1 MAMLITGMT
10 VSLEF
15 KQSTYGGEAA
25 ENLYINL
32 QARVPDDEPGVTM
45 EEALEQSLDLHL
57 TAYDLKSVHEFQ
69 ISNDKKLN
77 KDLKILE
84 TVLSDNAE
92 LKHKLAEVQSDLSEA
107 KKLIDDLCSQR
118 NESPSLSYKI
128 KFQLPK

>member
-57 TAYDLKSVHEFQ
+57 TAYESLLSSRLAAKAIRADIFNQKIASLRTRFSKLKT
-69 ISNDKKLN
+69 L
-77 KDLKILE
+77 LKEEQNVPVI
-84 TVLSDNAE
+84 
-92 LKHKLAEVQSDLSEA
+92 
-107 KKLIDDLCSQR
+107 
-118 NESPSLSYKI
+118 
-128 KFQLPK
+128 